1 MNGVRGMAD
10 KLETSPQ
17 GIYRDGTYYTD
28 KVFRPY
34 QYTIDKLLPEN
45 LILLS
50 GDQKTGKTT
59 FVMQMCE
66 AITRGNKLFGKLQAA
81 QGRCLCV
88 LYEQNDRAVF
98 RYLETYDIDRS
109 KFRVLHSTDYDI
121 DNGLREEILRHCS
134 DFNDTVLIVVDTL
147 DYARGNPNGK
157 SYDYSSDRRMMTKF
171 HDLANEAERIVGHSL
186 TLLIVTHNRKE
197 GDDCAAKCIS
207 GTQALIGTTEGNII
221 MRLDTHDE
229 SIKVFCSPR
238 YFPMTAFQMKRD
250 NTGHYFLVG
259 DTEKLETKDTP
270 LTISLARFMDGKH
283 EWSGTSS
290 ELQHLLRDFDFVA
303 NITPAVFGKIL
314 EEDKLTLLSLHGI
327 NISKQ
332 SKNIKQQDGSFK
344 TSRIIY
350 LIKSK
355 ADSQS

>member
-1 MNGVRGMAD
+1 MAD
-10 KLETSPQ
+10 KLETSPR

-50 GDQKTGKTT
+50 GDPKTGKTT

-66 AITRGNKLFGKLQAA
+66 AITRGGKLFGKLQAS
-81 QGRCLCV
+81 QGRCLCI

-121 DNGLREEILRHCS
+121 DNGLREEVLRHCS
-134 DFNDTVLIVVDTL
+134 AFSDTVLIVVDTL

-197 GDDCAAKCIS
+197 GDDCAAKCVS

-250 NTGHYFLVG
+250 NNGHYFLIG
-259 DTEKLETKDTP
+259 DTEKLETKDTH
-270 LTISLARFMDGKH
+270 LTIAVKNFMQEKS
-283 EWSGTSS
+283 EWNGTAS
-290 ELQHLLRDFDFVA
+290 ELLQELISVGYSEKVA
-303 NITPAVFGKIL
+303 TAVFGKRL

-327 NISKQ
+327 DLSSKR
-332 SKNIKQQDGSFK
+332 KNIKQEDGNFLTRK
-344 TSRIIY
+344 IIY
-350 LIKSK
+350 LKK
-355 ADSQS
+355 NEADSRS

>member
-1 MNGVRGMAD
+1 
-10 KLETSPQ
+10 
-17 GIYRDGTYYTD
+17 
-28 KVFRPY
+28 
-34 QYTIDKLLPEN
+34 
-45 LILLS
+45 
-50 GDQKTGKTT
+50 
-59 FVMQMCE
+59 
-66 AITRGNKLFGKLQAA
+66 
-81 QGRCLCV
+81 

-134 DFNDTVLIVVDTL
+134 AFTDTVLIVIDTL

-197 GDDCAAKCIS
+197 GDDCAAKCVS

-250 NTGHYFLVG
+250 NNGHYFLIG

-270 LTISLARFMDGKH
+270 LTIAVKNFMQEKF
-283 EWSGTSS
+283 EWSGTAS
-290 ELQHLLRDFDFVA
+290 ELLQELISVGYSEKTA
-303 NITPAVFGKIL
+303 TAVFGKRL

-327 NISKQ
+327 DLSSKR
-332 SKNIKQQDGSFK
+332 KNIKQEDGYFLTRK
-344 TSRIIY
+344 IIY
-350 LIKSK
+350 LKKSI
-355 ADSQS
+355 ADPKS